1 MQGSRRV
8 FELRDDRIF
17 ESSGLADLGSLMAT
31 VNDSG
36 DTSRVFVL
44 DPESGETVGVTD
56 FHTEVTDVEA
66 LAPAG
71 PRAVYV
77 GDIGDNDRE
86 REEVVVHRVPVGR
99 GQLDVEPASFRL
111 AYPDGP
117 HDAESLFADR
127 AGRLHLITKSFRG
140 GTVYRAPKQLQPSGV
155 NVLEPVGRVRGYVT
169 DAALL
174 RGGRYLLVRSLQQ
187 ATVYSMPDLEPVG
200 SFALPWQPQGE
211 GVSVGPDGRIR
222 ISTEGAGTPVYEV
235 QLPAAVARTMRNP
248 QAPTASA
255 SPERRRPTRRR
266 GRGGCRG
273 SGPGHDLAGVDRRG
287 CARDACHRG
296 GRGVEE
302 EVEMRVIA
310 VQGDITTQDV
320 DAVVNAAN
328 RRMRGGGGVDGA
340 IHRAGGPAVLE
351 DCRRRFPDGL
361 ATGQAG
367 WTTAGQ
373 MPARWVI
380 HVVGPNFSA
389 GERDRSLLTSCYASA
404 LAVADE
410 LGART
415 IAFPL
420 VSAGIYGWPRED
432 AVAAAVETLSS
443 TETQVEEAR
452 IVAYDAA
459 GVRAGCGRSFT
470 GSPVKLA
477 LPPLCNVEAA
487 SLGPQ

>member
-1 MQGSRRV
+1 M
-8 FELRDDRIF
+8 
-17 ESSGLADLGSLMAT
+17 
-31 VNDSG
+31 
-36 DTSRVFVL
+36 
-44 DPESGETVGVTD
+44 
-56 FHTEVTDVEA
+56 EA

-235 QLPAAVARTMRNP
+235 QLPAAVARDDAQPAGAHGIRLTGTP
-248 QAPTASA
+248 ST
-255 SPERRRPTRRR
+255 RP
-266 GRGGCRG
+266 
-273 SGPGHDLAGVDRRG
+273 
-287 CARDACHRG
+287 
-296 GRGVEE
+296 
-302 EVEMRVIA
+302 
-310 VQGDITTQDV
+310 
-320 DAVVNAAN
+320 AAWPW
-328 RRMRGGGGVDGA
+328 R
-340 IHRAGGPAVLE
+340 
-351 DCRRRFPDGL
+351 
-361 ATGQAG
+361 
-367 WTTAGQ
+367 
-373 MPARWVI
+373 MPAKRTRTRPGW
-380 HVVGPNFSA
+380 GGSP
-389 GERDRSLLTSCYASA
+389 RLRSRRLPSGRASA
-404 LAVADE
+404 L
-410 LGART
+410 RRK
-415 IAFPL
+415 
-420 VSAGIYGWPRED
+420 WR
-432 AVAAAVETLSS
+432 
-443 TETQVEEAR
+443 
-452 IVAYDAA
+452 
-459 GVRAGCGRSFT
+459 
-470 GSPVKLA
+470 
-477 LPPLCNVEAA
+477 
-487 SLGPQ
+487 